1 MDNDVEGHGLGF
13 AVVSFLPYIRRLQGL
28 LYLRRLQGL
37 PYIRCL
43 QGLLYIRC
51 LQGLLSPTAWE
62 TAR

>member
-13 AVVSFLPYIRRLQGL
+13 AVVSFLPYI
-28 LYLRRLQGL
+28 RRLQGL